1 MTDAEG
7 PRVMSAGEVADAGAV
22 AGVGEIGTVEAHAK
36 VNLRLRVFAR
46 DETGFHGVETLLAR
60 TSLSDTVTLSAAGPR
75 GGRPEG
81 RGPTGA
87 RSESAGPRDGRSVT
101 LSVDGPL
108 AEGVPDG
115 PNNLCRQAAERFFER
130 AFGRRRWP
138 AVHIRLTKRI
148 PMGSGLGGGS
158 ADAGATLR
166 LLAARWPRLETR
178 ELVAFAGEI
187 GSDVPFAFLGVPM
200 ALGWERGRRLLP
212 LRPPRPRPALL
223 VCPPIHVSTPE
234 AYGWLGRTDEDAGAA
249 SVLPG
254 ATRLAEWDS
263 LERLA
268 RNDLE
273 APVLARH
280 PELSELLD
288 GLGSCD
294 PALAAMTGSGST
306 LFAIFRDE
314 AERARARRTLAASDG
329 AEGLRILDVA
339 LPV

>member
-1 MTDAEG
+1 M
-7 PRVMSAGEVADAGAV
+7 ADRQ
-22 AGVGEIGTVEAHAK
+22 IGTAEAHAK
-36 VNLRLRVFAR
+36 INLRLRVFAR
-46 DETGFHGVETLLAR
+46 DETGFHGVETVLAR
-60 TSLSDTVTLSAAGPR
+60 TSLSDTVTLSEPDTRADRPKGAASGGAASR
-75 GGRPEG
+75 G
-81 RGPTGA
+81 
-87 RSESAGPRDGRSVT
+87 AGQGVA

-115 PNNLCRQAAERFFER
+115 PDNLCWRAAAAFLDR
-130 AFGRRRWP
+130 AFQRRARP

-166 LLAARWPRLETR
+166 LLADRWPRLETR
-178 ELVAFAGEI
+178 QLVDIAGEI

-223 VCPPIHVSTPE
+223 VCPGIHVSTPE
-234 AYGWLGRTDEDAGAA
+234 AYGWLGRTEADAGGA
-249 SVLPG
+249 SVFPG
-254 ATRLAEWDS
+254 ATRLAEWES
-263 LERLA
+263 LERLV

-288 GLGSCD
+288 QLRSCD
-294 PALAAMTGSGST
+294 PAVAAMTGSGSA

-314 AERARARRTLAASDG
+314 AQRTRALRTWGGFDDAAG
-329 AEGLRILDVA
+329 PRVLNVT

>member
-1 MTDAEG
+1 MTRAEE
-7 PRVMSAGEVADAGAV
+7 AAGA
-22 AGVGEIGTVEAHAK
+22 GEIGTAEAHAK

-46 DETGFHGVETLLAR
+46 DETGFHGVETVLAR
-60 TSLSDTVTLSAAGPR
+60 TSLSDTVTLSESDTREARPKGAASR
-75 GGRPEG
+75 GAG
-81 RGPTGA
+81 RG
-87 RSESAGPRDGRSVT
+87 VT

-108 AEGVPDG
+108 ADGVPDG
-115 PNNLCRQAAERFFER
+115 SDNLCWQAAAAFLDR
-130 AFGRRRWP
+130 AFRRRARP
-138 AVHIRLTKRI
+138 AVHIHLTKRI

-166 LLAARWPRLETR
+166 LLADRWPRLEAR
-178 ELVAFAGEI
+178 ELIDITGEI
-187 GSDVPFAFLGVPM
+187 GSDVPFALLDVPM

-223 VCPPIHVSTPE
+223 VCPGIHVSTPE
-234 AYGWLGRTDEDAGAA
+234 AYGWLGRTEADAGGA
-249 SVLPG
+249 SAFPG
-254 ATRLAEWDS
+254 ATRLAEWES

-288 GLGSCD
+288 QLRSCD
-294 PALAAMTGSGST
+294 PAVAAMTGSGSA

-314 AERARARRTLAASDG
+314 TERARARRTLAAREG
-329 AEGLRILDVA
+329 ADGLRILDA
-339 LPV
+339 SLPV

>member
-1 MTDAEG
+1 MT
-7 PRVMSAGEVADAGAV
+7 SAGEGTGA
-22 AGVGEIGTVEAHAK
+22 GEIGTAEAHAK

-46 DETGFHGVETLLAR
+46 DETGFHGVETLLVR
-60 TSLSDTVTLSAAGPR
+60 TSLSDTVRLLARGSE

-81 RGPTGA
+81 HGQK
-87 RSESAGPRDGRSVT
+87 SAGSEGVGVEDDSRGVT

-108 AEGVPDG
+108 ADGVPAG
-115 PNNLCRQAAERFFER
+115 PDNLCRQAAARFFER
-130 AFGRRRWP
+130 VFGERRWP

-166 LLAARWPRLETR
+166 LLAGRWPRLETR
-178 ELVAFAGEI
+178 ELLELAGEI
-187 GSDVPFAFLGVPM
+187 GSDVPFALLGVPM

-223 VCPPIHVSTPE
+223 VCPAIHVSTPE

-263 LERLA
+263 LERLV

-273 APVLARH
+273 APVCGRH
-280 PELSELLD
+280 PELSELLER
-288 GLGSCD
+288 LRSCD

-314 AERARARRTLAASDG
+314 AERARARRTFAAPERG
-329 AEGLRILDVA
+329 EGPRILDVS

>member
-1 MTDAEG
+1 MTRAGGVAD
-7 PRVMSAGEVADAGAV
+7 AGEVAGAG
-22 AGVGEIGTVEAHAK
+22 ESGTVEAHAK

-60 TSLSDTVTLSAAGPR
+60 TSLSDTVTLSSTG
-75 GGRPEG
+75 PEG
-81 RGPTGA
+81 GT
-87 RSESAGPRDGRSVT
+87 T

-115 PNNLCRQAAERFFER
+115 PDNLCRRAAERFFER
-130 AFGRRRWP
+130 AFGGRRWP

-158 ADAGATLR
+158 ADAGATLL

-178 ELVAFAGEI
+178 ALVELAGEI
-187 GSDVPFAFLGVPM
+187 GSDVPFALLGVPM

-212 LRPPRPRPALL
+212 LRSPRPRPALL

-234 AYGWLGRTDEDAGAA
+234 AYDWLGRTDEDAGAA

-280 PELSELLD
+280 PELSEHLERLR
-288 GLGSCD
+288 SCD

-314 AERARARRTLAASDG
+314 AERARARRTFAALEP
-329 AEGLRILDVA
+329 AEAPRILDA
-339 LPV
+339 SLPV

>member
-1 MTDAEG
+1 MTA
-7 PRVMSAGEVADAGAV
+7 A
-22 AGVGEIGTVEAHAK
+22 GEIGTAEAHAK

-60 TSLSDTVTLSAAGPR
+60 TSLSDTVTLSAAGSE
-75 GGRPEG
+75 EG
-81 RGPTGA
+81 I
-87 RSESAGPRDGRSVT
+87 T

-108 AEGVPDG
+108 AEGVPEG
-115 PNNLCRQAAERFFER
+115 PDNLCWQAAERFFER
-130 AFGRRRWP
+130 AFGRREWP

-166 LLAARWPRLETR
+166 LLADRWPRLETR
-178 ELVAFAGEI
+178 ELLALAGEI
-187 GSDVPFAFLGVPM
+187 GSDVPFALLGVPM

-223 VCPPIHVSTPE
+223 VCPGIHVSTPE
-234 AYGWLGRTDEDAGAA
+234 AYDWLGRTDEDAGAA

-254 ATRLAEWDS
+254 ATRLAEWDA

-280 PELSELLD
+280 PKLSDLLER
-288 GLGSCD
+288 LRSCD
-294 PALAAMTGSGST
+294 PTLAAMTGSGST

-314 AERARARRTLAASDG
+314 PERARARRTLATLEG
-329 AEGLRILDVA
+329 AEPLRILDVA
-339 LPV
+339 LPA

>member
-1 MTDAEG
+1 MT
-7 PRVMSAGEVADAGAV
+7 RAGEAAGAGGILT
-22 AGVGEIGTVEAHAK
+22 AEARAK

-46 DETGFHGVETLLAR
+46 DATGFHGVETLLAR
-60 TSLSDTVTLSAAGPR
+60 TSLSDTVIL
-75 GGRPEG
+75 
-81 RGPTGA
+81 
-87 RSESAGPRDGRSVT
+87 SESDTRAARPKGAASEDATSRGAGQGVT

-108 AEGVPDG
+108 ADGVPDG
-115 PNNLCRQAAERFFER
+115 SDNLCWQAAAAFLDR
-130 AFGRRRWP
+130 AFRRRARP
-138 AVHIRLTKRI
+138 AVHIHLTKRI

-166 LLAARWPRLETR
+166 LLADRWPRLEER
-178 ELVAFAGEI
+178 ELVDLAGEI
-187 GSDVPFAFLGVPM
+187 GSDVPFALLGVPM

-212 LRPPRPRPALL
+212 LRPPRHRPALL
-223 VCPPIHVSTPE
+223 ACPGIHVSTPE
-234 AYGWLGRTDEDAGAA
+234 AYGWLGRTEADAGGA
-249 SVLPG
+249 SVFPG
-254 ATRLAEWDS
+254 ATRLAEWES

-288 GLGSCD
+288 QLRSCD
-294 PALAAMTGSGST
+294 PAVAAMTGSGSA

-314 AERARARRTLAASDG
+314 TERARARRTLAAREG
-329 AEGLRILDVA
+329 ADGLRILDVS

>member
-1 MTDAEG
+1 MT
-7 PRVMSAGEVADAGAV
+7 RAGEAAGA
-22 AGVGEIGTVEAHAK
+22 GETGTAEAHAK

-46 DETGFHGVETLLAR
+46 DETGFHGVETVLAR
-60 TSLSDTVTLSAAGPR
+60 TSLSDTVCVSVARPGAGQ
-75 GGRPEG
+75 
-81 RGPTGA
+81 A
-87 RSESAGPRDGRSVT
+87 RIA

-108 AEGVPDG
+108 AEGVPEG
-115 PNNLCRQAAERFFER
+115 PDNLCWQAAAAFLDR
-130 AFGRRRWP
+130 AFRRRARP
-138 AVHIRLTKRI
+138 AVHIHLTKRI

-166 LLAARWPRLETR
+166 LLADRWPRLETR
-178 ELVAFAGEI
+178 ELIDIAGEI
-187 GSDVPFAFLGVPM
+187 GSDVPFALLGVPM

-223 VCPPIHVSTPE
+223 VCSGIHVSTPE
-234 AYGWLGRTDEDAGAA
+234 AYGWLGRTEADAGGA
-249 SVLPG
+249 SVFPG
-254 ATRLAEWDS
+254 ATRLAEWES

-280 PELSELLD
+280 PELSGLLER
-288 GLGSCD
+288 LRSCD
-294 PALAAMTGSGST
+294 PAVAAMTGSGSA

-314 AERARARRTLAASDG
+314 TERARARGTLAVREG
-329 AEGLRILDVA
+329 ADGLRLLDVS

>member
-1 MTDAEG
+1 MTPSAEI
-7 PRVMSAGEVADAGAV
+7 RTA
-22 AGVGEIGTVEAHAK
+22 EAHAK

-60 TSLSDTVTLSAAGPR
+60 TSLSDTVTLSASGPEAGI
-75 GGRPEG
+75 
-81 RGPTGA
+81 
-87 RSESAGPRDGRSVT
+87 T

-108 AEGVPDG
+108 ADGVPDG
-115 PNNLCRQAAERFFER
+115 PENLCWQAAERFLAR
-130 AFGRRRWP
+130 AFGHRGRR

-166 LLAARWPRLETR
+166 LLADRWPRLDES
-178 ELVAFAGEI
+178 ELVELAGEI
-187 GSDVPFAFLGVPM
+187 GSDVPFALLGVPM

-223 VCPPIHVSTPE
+223 VCPGIHVSTPE
-234 AYGWLGRTDEDAGAA
+234 AYDWLGRTAQDAGAA

-263 LERLA
+263 LERLS

-280 PELSELLD
+280 QELSVLLD
-288 GLGSCD
+288 RLRECD

-306 LFAIFRDE
+306 LFAIFRDK
-314 AERARARRTLAASDG
+314 AERARARGTFAALEG
-329 AEGLRILDVA
+329 AEGLRVLDVS